1 MLPAEHQ
8 PAGAKNEHVNAW
20 KISQQAALFVLLAA
34 ALGAAGRVEGANQ
47 SQSTASPAPIPSA
60 DARVAARA
68 KEWFHRF
75 ESGDIDRSQLNAETN
90 AELTDANV
98 RRESAVLK
106 AFGAPTGFSFL
117 RTYPIAG
124 VIGYDFL
131 WQFKSGRIVEMIA
144 FDDDGKIAG
153 IDFET
158 FVKS

>member
-1 MLPAEHQ
+1 
-8 PAGAKNEHVNAW
+8 VSAW
-20 KISQQAALFVLLAA
+20 KISQQAALFILAVAA
-34 ALGAAGRVEGANQ
+34 ALWAAERVEGANQ

-75 ESGDIDRSQLNAETN
+75 ESANIDRSQLNAETN

-106 AFGAPTGFSFL
+106 AFGDPTGFSFL
-117 RTYPIAG
+117 RSYPIAG

-131 WQFKSGRIVEMIA
+131 WQFKSGRIIEMIA
-144 FDDDGKIAG
+144 VDDDGKIAG